1 MRNSSSNSEDHL
13 LDEDITLVP
22 NTLSPTSFS
31 SQVSQRLGIRSF
43 TRRRADAAI
52 PSNNTSIDNNEAS
65 SSNVDIASLSVE
77 ARKSIEVNLITPL
90 KPILRG
96 KARAVSKYQFLRH
109 CTSRDLL
116 PKGVTP
122 VVPLKIADPSQSLKD
137 QWDDTL
143 KECGHKLL
151 RILIDYHK
159 SQISSYEELAHDKIT
174 QASHIIIPE
183 FVSNI
188 PDIGE
193 TFEEE
198 IENLIAETER
208 TTKKLKPIKRP
219 SEGPTPIPK
228 KTRKTS
234 IPPHQPKKAK
244 GGRDGTIGHPKGK
257 SLKLFKKQ
265 KKTK

>member
-1 MRNSSSNSEDHL
+1 M
-13 LDEDITLVP
+13 
-22 NTLSPTSFS
+22 
-31 SQVSQRLGIRSF
+31 
-43 TRRRADAAI
+43 
-52 PSNNTSIDNNEAS
+52 
-65 SSNVDIASLSVE
+65 
-77 ARKSIEVNLITPL
+77 
-90 KPILRG
+90 
-96 KARAVSKYQFLRH
+96 
-109 CTSRDLL
+109 
-116 PKGVTP
+116 
-122 VVPLKIADPSQSLKD
+122 
-137 QWDDTL
+137 
-143 KECGHKLL
+143 
-151 RILIDYHK
+151 
-159 SQISSYEELAHDKIT
+159 AHDKIT

-244 GGRDGTIGHPKGK
+244 GGRDGTIGHLKGK

-265 KKTK
+265 KRLSRRIKQR